1 MGLRKQ
7 LWDPC
12 ARADLGCVC
21 TPKLGCL
28 YCLLGSHPSRSVS
41 LCLDIKGKNWRTGS
55 KLESLYRQG
64 SWSFCCCWTF
74 LQSLS
79 SKRCVEEQYHLPL
92 FLSWTK
98 RIFFF
103 NSYIP
108 SGRSVVWSSLACG
121 PREVTNYRALC
132 VSACSP
138 GKAAR
143 WARGRPSK
151 GAFGRAPESLVSV
164 PLTYLFYHSFPV
176 KVATLIPEDLQLP

>member
-1 MGLRKQ
+1 MSLDKGLSKQ

-12 ARADLGCVC
+12 AGADLGCVC

-64 SWSFCCCWTF
+64 SLIILLLLDIFTELIFSVMCGRAVSSASVSKLDQKSFF
-74 LQSLS
+74 
-79 SKRCVEEQYHLPL
+79 
-92 FLSWTK
+92 
-98 RIFFF
+98 FFF
-103 NSYIP
+103 NSCIP

-121 PREVTNYRALC
+121 LREVTGYGALC
-132 VSACSP
+132 VSACGP

-143 WARGRPSK
+143 
-151 GAFGRAPESLVSV
+151 
-164 PLTYLFYHSFPV
+164 
-176 KVATLIPEDLQLP
+176 